1 MKGKSFLG
9 LGATIALAVGIMSCG
24 GGSQPAETPAPAAGA
39 PAAGAGKAVDAATA
53 GSVSGM
59 VMFEGTA
66 PRMRPINMAAE
77 PSCARVHTTA
87 ATTEDVVVGSGGA
100 LKNVVVYLKGDFSA
114 YSFPPASAPVVLDQ
128 KGCLYTPHVV
138 AVQVGAPL
146 NVLNSDQTTHNIH
159 PVPVN
164 NREWNQSQPPG
175 AAPLNETFAR
185 EELAVPIKCNVHP
198 WMKSYVAVV
207 GNPYYQVTGADGM
220 FSLKNV
226 PPGAYTLT
234 AWHESLGTMEQPVT
248 IAASEAK
255 GDLHI
260 AFKPKVGGAD

>member
-1 MKGKSFLG
+1 M
-9 LGATIALAVGIMSCG
+9 
-24 GGSQPAETPAPAAGA
+24 
-39 PAAGAGKAVDAATA
+39 AVDAATA

-77 PSCARVHTTA
+77 PSCARIHTTPA
-87 ATTEDVVVGSGGA
+87 MTEDVKVGSGGA
-100 LKNVVVYLKGDFSA
+100 LQNVVVYLKGDFSK
-114 YSFPPASAPVVLDQ
+114 YSFPPVTTPAVLDQ
-128 KGCLYTPHVV
+128 KGCQYIPHVLG
-138 AVQVGAPL
+138 VQAGAPL

-185 EELAVPIKCNVHP
+185 EEVAIQVKCNVHP
-198 WMKSYVAVV
+198 WMKSYVAVFS
-207 GNPYYQVTGADGM
+207 NPYYQVTGADGM

-226 PPGAYTLT
+226 PPGTYSLV
-234 AWHESLGTMEQPVT
+234 AWHESFGSMEQSVT

-260 AFKPKVGGAD
+260 TFKPAAGGAD